1 MARLNPE
8 YVVAALMQ
16 RGVPQHVAQGVV
28 MNFQDES
35 GLNTGI
41 QEASPNVHGTRG
53 FGLAQWT
60 DTSPGVGRRTNL
72 MNFAA
77 SRGKSPDDPET
88 QFDFFMQEN
97 QGPEAGA
104 WSQVMAAPDARTAAQ
119 TFVRA
124 WERPASEH
132 VATRVAKYSG
142 QAAPGVGS
150 ATAPTQVA
158 AGPWGAGTDLTPPAK
173 PTDTMTPPT
182 IAEQLEASSADIAD
196 SLMSK
201 AGGGNQSS
209 VPNVQLA
216 KPQAYTVQP
225 QVAMTVN
232 PQMEQASRDRLAM
245 AMARLNSGKLWVG

>member
-1 MARLNPE
+1 MAKLNPE

-35 GLNTGI
+35 GLDTGI
-41 QEASPNVHGTRG
+41 QEHSPRAGRGG

-60 DTSPGVGRRTNL
+60 GPRRVALENY
-72 MNFAA
+72 AA
-77 SRGKSPDDPET
+77 SRGKPADDPEV

-104 WSQVMAAPDARTAAQ
+104 WSQVMASPDVRTAAQ

-132 VATRVAKYSG
+132 VATRTAKYSG
-142 QAAPGVGS
+142 QQAPGVGS
-150 ATAPTQVA
+150 YTAATQD
-158 AGPWGAGTDLTPPAK
+158 AGPWGAGTDPTKPAA
-173 PTDTMTPPT
+173 PAEAVASEPT

-196 SLMSK
+196 SLISK
-201 AGGGNQSS
+201 AGGGNRSS
-209 VPNVQLA
+209 VPNVQMA
-216 KPQAYTVQP
+216 KPVAYTQEP
-225 QVAMTVN
+225 VAANTLN
-232 PQMEQASRDRLAM
+232 PQLAQMQRDRLAM